1 MSKKLTGKAKAKARK
16 MKQIQAANAQKQSEI
31 TFLNIHGATP
41 VKLYQANQVAGNSYM
56 GSAVF
61 KFPEGKEATDKGMFI
76 ANMAYYEPKSQDPD
90 FTGNT
95 NKCICYVS
103 DKKMG
108 MAKRKA
114 TMHHVEVGNAPNS
127 HLLQITAVGHDGS
140 REQHLAIIGQAIK
153 SLPAD
158 IQKQFVG
165 KNMSFSKTTVNHV
178 GLAGH
183 HQLNVA

>member
-1 MSKKLTGKAKAKARK
+1 MSKLTGKAKAKARK
-16 MKQIQAANAQKQSEI
+16 LKQIEAAKAAEKAKM
-31 TFLNIHGATP
+31 TMLNIHGATP
-41 VKLYQANQVAGNSYM
+41 IKLYQADHVAGNNVM
-56 GSAVF
+56 GSAMF
-61 KFPEGKEATDKGMFI
+61 QFPEGKEATDEGMFI
-76 ANMAYYEPKSQDPD
+76 ANMAYYEPKSHDPD

-95 NKCICYVS
+95 NKGICYVV

-108 MAKRKA
+108 MTARKA

-140 REQHLAIIGQAIK
+140 NEQHLAIIGQAIK

-165 KNMSFSKTTVNHV
+165 KNMYFQKTTVNHV
-178 GLAGH
+178 GLVGYSGPIA
-183 HQLNVA
+183 A